1 MQRLIVD
8 MDGVLA
14 DVYSQ
19 FRKYEKEES
28 GINQEPHAIIGKKE
42 GEAYKNVRIYVNTPG
57 FFLEAPVIPGSI
69 EVMEQLNREYE
80 LFIVS
85 SAMEF
90 PLSLYEKYQWLQQHF
105 PFLSWQQLV
114 LCGSKKVVSGDIM
127 LDDHFKNLDH
137 FNGKTILFTQPH
149 NQLADPGRHE
159 RVNNWKEVAEL
170 LLPQW

>member
-19 FRKYEKEES
+19 FKKYETEEF
-28 GINQEPHAIIGKKE
+28 GAVQQERDLLGKTE
-42 GEAYKNVRIYVNTPG
+42 GEAYKNVRVYVNTPG
-57 FFLEAPVIPGSI
+57 FFLNAPVMPGSI
-69 EVMEQLNREYE
+69 AVMEQLNKAYE

-105 PFLSWQQLV
+105 SFLSWQQIV
-114 LCGSKKVVSGDIM
+114 LCGSKQIISGDIM
-127 LDDHFKNLDH
+127 VDDHFKNLDH
-137 FNGKTILFTQPH
+137 FGGKTLLFTQPH
-149 NQLADPGRHE
+149 NALKDPGNHV
-159 RVNNWKEVAEL
+159 RVNDWTGVAQVL
-170 LLPQW
+170 LKN

>member
-19 FRKYEKEES
+19 FKKYETEEFGS
-28 GINQEPHAIIGKKE
+28 VQPDRDLRGKTE
-42 GEAYKNVRIYVNTPG
+42 REAYKNVRVYVNSPG
-57 FFLEAPVIPGSI
+57 FFLNAPVMAGSI
-69 EVMEQLNREYE
+69 AVMEELNKAYE

-105 PFLSWQQLV
+105 SFLSWQQIV
-114 LCGSKKVVSGDIM
+114 LCGSKQVITGDIM

-137 FNGKTILFTQPH
+137 FRGKTILFSQPH
-149 NQLADPGRHE
+149 NMLKEPGSHI
-159 RVNNWKEVAEL
+159 RVNDWQEVGQL
-170 LLPQW
+170 LLQN